1 MSALLYYVTIYRY
14 LWWSYMRFWWLSDC
28 NCSAP
33 LRARA
38 CCKVRTERT
47 RPGLATSERVVL
59 GRSQTKKSKSK
70 VAEQHERARSR
81 VIEKFERASFDAK
94 FDAAAFERVADK

>member
-1 MSALLYYVTIYRY
+1 
-14 LWWSYMRFWWLSDC
+14 MRFCWLSDC
-28 NCSAP
+28 NCSVP

-38 CCKVRTERT
+38 CCGVRAERT
-47 RPGLATSERVVL
+47 RPGLATSVGIEF

-81 VIEKFERASFDAK
+81 VIEKFKRASFDAK
-94 FDAAAFERVADK
+94 FDAAEWQRTAHKKG

>member
-1 MSALLYYVTIYRY
+1 
-14 LWWSYMRFWWLSDC
+14 MRFWWLSDC

-38 CCKVRTERT
+38 CCGVRTSYARF
-47 RPGLATSERVVL
+47 GLATSIGAEF
-59 GRSQTKKSKSK
+59 GCSQTKKSKSE

-81 VIEKFERASFDAK
+81 VIEKFKRASFDAK
-94 FDAAAFERVADK
+94 FDAAEWERAADKKG